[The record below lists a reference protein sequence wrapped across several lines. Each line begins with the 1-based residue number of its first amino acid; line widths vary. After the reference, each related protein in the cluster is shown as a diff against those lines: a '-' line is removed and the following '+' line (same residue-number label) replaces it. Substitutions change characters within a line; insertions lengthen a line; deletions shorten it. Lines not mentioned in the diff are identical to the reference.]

1 MEYKI
6 ERIVLFLTFAF
17 VLQSC
22 ENKTQSTKEIRKP
35 NKINTISISENSTKN
50 KNIKVFKDTF
60 VFEDYNDNGDYMRL
74 YAQKGKDFY
83 GFINDNNNDRSLLRG
98 DICEIQWKKDTI
110 YISGDGE
117 TPEIADWLF
126 SIQKIKDGNVS
137 KFRKEYK
144 KGIKYHWFE
153 ENNYA
158 QNYLDELYLLAEYYI
173 ANSNNKLIK
182 FAIQN
187 KDQLEYSI
195 EKRTVNNKDYEV
207 FGIGYTFEHRF
218 NIMQWIY
225 IDRETKQIFEYDL
238 PNEKLVAFE

>member
-1 MEYKI
+1 MKK
-6 ERIVLFLTFAF
+6 LLTLLMLAF
-17 VLQSC
+17 VLLSC
-22 ENKTQSTKEIRKP
+22 ENKTDKQKSTPTQKSAKTD
-35 NKINTISISENSTKN
+35 TISISENSHKDKN
-50 KNIKVFKDTF
+50 TKVFKDTF
-60 VFEDYNDNGDYMRL
+60 VFEDYNDNGDYML
-74 YAQKGKDFY
+74 LNAKKGNFFY
-83 GFINDNNNDRSLLRG
+83 GFINDNNDNRSLLRG

-110 YISGDGE
+110 YIAGDGE
-117 TPEIADWLF
+117 TPEIADWLV

-144 KGIKYHWFE
+144 KEIKYHWFE

-182 FAIQN
+182 SAIQN

-195 EKRTVNNKDYEV
+195 EKRTENNIDYEV

-218 NIMQWIY
+218 TIMQWIY
-225 IDRETKQIFEYDL
+225 IDRETKQIYEYDL

>member
-1 MEYKI
+1 MKKLI
-6 ERIVLFLTFAF
+6 PLLILAF
-17 VLQSC
+17 VLLSC
-22 ENKTQSTKEIRKP
+22 ENKTDKQKSTPTQKSAKTD
-35 NKINTISISENSTKN
+35 TISISENLHKDKN
-50 KNIKVFKDTF
+50 TKVFKDTF
-60 VFEDYNDNGDYMRL
+60 VFEDYNDNGDYML
-74 YAQKGKDFY
+74 LNAKKGKNFY
-83 GFINDNNNDRSLLRG
+83 GFINDNNDNRSLLRG

-110 YISGDGE
+110 YIAGDGE
-117 TPEIADWLF
+117 TPEIADWLV

-144 KGIKYHWFE
+144 KEIKYHWFE

-182 FAIQN
+182 SAIQN

-195 EKRTVNNKDYEV
+195 EKRTENNRDYEV
-207 FGIGYTFEHRF
+207 FGIGYTFEQRF
-218 NIMQWIY
+218 TTMQWIY
-225 IDRETKQIFEYDL
+225 IDKETKQIYEYDL

>member
-1 MEYKI
+1 M
-6 ERIVLFLTFAF
+6 LAF
-17 VLQSC
+17 VLLSC
-22 ENKTQSTKEIRKP
+22 ENKTDKQKSTPTQKSAKTD
-35 NKINTISISENSTKN
+35 TISISENSHKDKN
-50 KNIKVFKDTF
+50 TKVFKDTF
-60 VFEDYNDNGDYMRL
+60 VFEDYNDNGDYML
-74 YAQKGKDFY
+74 LNAKKGNFFY
-83 GFINDNNNDRSLLRG
+83 GFINDNNDNRSLLRG

-110 YISGDGE
+110 YIAGDGE
-117 TPEIADWLF
+117 TPEIADWLV

-144 KGIKYHWFE
+144 KEIKYHWFE

-182 FAIQN
+182 SAIQN

-195 EKRTVNNKDYEV
+195 EKRTENNIDYEV

-218 NIMQWIY
+218 TIMQWIY
-225 IDRETKQIFEYDL
+225 IDRETKQIYEYDL

>member
-1 MEYKI
+1 MKK
-6 ERIVLFLTFAF
+6 LLTLVILAF
-17 VLQSC
+17 VLLSC
-22 ENKTQSTKEIRKP
+22 ENKTDKQKSTPTQKSAK
-35 NKINTISISENSTKN
+35 KDTISISENSHKDKN
-50 KNIKVFKDTF
+50 TKVFKDTF
-60 VFEDYNDNGDYMRL
+60 VFEDYNDNGDYML
-74 YAQKGKDFY
+74 LNAKKGKNFY
-83 GFINDNNNDRSLLRG
+83 GFINDNNDNRSLLRG

-110 YISGDGE
+110 YIAGDGE
-117 TPEIADWLF
+117 TPEIADWLV

-144 KGIKYHWFE
+144 KEIKYHWFE

-173 ANSNNKLIK
+173 ANSNNKLLK
-182 FAIQN
+182 SAIQN

-195 EKRTVNNKDYEV
+195 EKRTENNIDYEV

-218 NIMQWIY
+218 SIMQWIY
-225 IDRETKQIFEYDL
+225 IDRETKQIYEYDL